1 MTRVS
6 LYFSERKDKDLIDA
20 LNLKEIEKGDINWII
35 KELLR
40 DGIKYRS
47 GEKTYKKT
55 IINQNISKKDF
66 EKDFNFDDI
75 KIIKEELDERDI
87 MKKLEII

>member
-55 IINQNISKKDF
+55 NIKPDIPQKDF
-66 EKDFNFDDI
+66 DFDDI
-75 KIIKEELDERDI
+75 QIVKEELNESDI

>member
-6 LYFSERKDKDLIDA
+6 LYFSKRKDKDLIDA
-20 LNLKEIEKGDINWII
+20 LNLKKIEKGDINWII

-40 DGIKYRS
+40 DGIKYRN

-55 IINQNISKKDF
+55 SIKPDIPQKDF
-66 EKDFNFDDI
+66 DFDDI
-75 KIIKEELDERDI
+75 QIVKEELNESDI